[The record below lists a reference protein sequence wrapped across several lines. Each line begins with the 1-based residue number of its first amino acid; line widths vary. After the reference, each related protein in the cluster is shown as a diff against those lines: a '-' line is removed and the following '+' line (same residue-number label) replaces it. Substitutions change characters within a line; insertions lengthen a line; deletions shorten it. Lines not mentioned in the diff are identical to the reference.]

1 MVSWPLY
8 RVLVGA
14 ALLPPL
20 IALLTLRQ
28 PAIPQHPLPPL
39 EFDGKAAAT
48 AAASFVAAEHTNN
61 QECCAPGSGGELAGA
76 DWVAR
81 KLKVLDSG
89 PSQVAFAARVPGES
103 SPVAM
108 SNVIAYRPGRS
119 PQIIAVVAHRDGSTA
134 GDAAGT
140 GMLIQLARTFVDM
153 PRDRGLVLVST
164 DGGRTG
170 AQGAAAFGRTWGL
183 RSRIVAAIVI
193 DRVAA
198 PDGTPLRIVV
208 RPDTPQGTSPTVYS
222 TARDGLGAFYHAPAL
237 TPGLFDQLSGYAVP
251 YTTREQGPLIARD
264 IPAVTLT
271 AGAAGDHLQLN
282 DLDAAQLGRAGAA
295 TANIVAELNSAAT
308 IERGGEPALFLSG
321 KVMRGWLAEVTVA
334 MLLVPYVVCVLDV
347 VARLRRR
354 RVPIAPGIRALGWRF
369 AAWFTVLV
377 ALWIEA
383 LAPGGL
389 MPKFDSAPLRGQTG
403 ATTAGMLLA
412 AGAGLLVWRFGG
424 RPRLVREGGVT
435 GSDRTGGLAGALVG
449 LLFAAVLLTAV
460 DPFTLIIL
468 LPAVHLWLWIPAA
481 SRLGRRGMLA
491 CYAAGFVGVIALVWE
506 LAGPQGL
513 GSDAPR
519 ALVAMIAGGY
529 LSPLVAVCMCL
540 AAASASQIGALV
552 LGRYGP
558 PHPPV

>member
-1 MVSWPLY
+1 VVSWPLY

-222 TARDGLGAFYHAPAL
+222 TARDGLEAFYHAPAL

>member
-1 MVSWPLY
+1 VVSWPLY
-8 RVLVGA
+8 RVLAGA

-76 DWVAR
+76 DWVSR

-119 PQIIAVVAHRDGSTA
+119 RQIIAVVAHRDGSTA

-222 TARDGLGAFYHAPAL
+222 TARDGLEAFYHAPAL

-271 AGAAGDHLQLN
+271 AGAPGDHLQLN

-334 MLLVPYVVCVLDV
+334 MLLVPFVVCVLDV

>member
-8 RVLVGA
+8 RVLAGA

-28 PAIPQHPLPPL
+28 PALPQHPLPPL

-48 AAASFVAAEHTNN
+48 AAASFVAAEHANG

-81 KLKVLDSG
+81 KLTVLDNS

-103 SPVAM
+103 SPVPM

-119 PQIIAVVAHRDGSTA
+119 PQIVAVIAHRDGSSG

-140 GMLIQLARTFVDM
+140 GMLVQLARTFVDM

-164 DGGRTG
+164 DGGTTG
-170 AQGAAAFGRTWGL
+170 GQGAAEFAGTWGL

-193 DRVAA
+193 DDVAA
-198 PDGTPLRIVV
+198 PGGTQLRLVV
-208 RPDTPQGTSPTVYS
+208 RPDTPRGTSPTAYS
-222 TARDGLGAFYHAPAL
+222 TARDGLATFYGVPAG
-237 TPGLFDQLSGYAVP
+237 TPGFFDQLSGYAIP
-251 YTTREQGPLIARD
+251 YTTQEQGPMITREV
-264 IPAVTLT
+264 PAVTLT
-271 AGAAGDHLQLN
+271 AGAAGDNLRLN
-282 DLDAAQLGRAGAA
+282 DLDSAQLGRSGAA
-295 TANIVAELNSAAT
+295 AANIVAELDSAVT

-321 KVMRGWLAEVTVA
+321 KVLRGWLAELTIA
-334 MLLVPYVVCVLDV
+334 MLLVPFVVCVLDV

-354 RVPIAPGIRALGWRF
+354 RVPIAPGIHALGWRF
-369 AAWFTVLV
+369 AAWLTVLV
-377 ALWIEA
+377 ALWVEA
-383 LAPGGL
+383 LAPGDL
-389 MPKFDSAPLRGQTG
+389 MPKFDSAPLPGETG
-403 ATTAGMLLA
+403 ATTAGILLA

-424 RPRLVREGGVT
+424 RPRLVRDGNVT
-435 GSDRTGGLAGALVG
+435 GSDRTGGLAGGLVG

-460 DPFTLIIL
+460 NPFTLIIL
-468 LPAVHLWLWIPAA
+468 LPAAHLWLWIPEAA
-481 SRLGRRGMLA
+481 RLGRRGMLG
-491 CYAAGFVGVIALVWE
+491 CYAAGFVGLIAVMWE

-519 ALVAMIAGGY
+519 AFVAMIASGY
-529 LSPLVAVCMCL
+529 LSPVVATCLCL
-540 AAASASQIGALV
+540 AAAAASQIGALV

>member
-1 MVSWPLY
+1 VVSWPLY

-222 TARDGLGAFYHAPAL
+222 TARDGLEAFYHAPAL

-334 MLLVPYVVCVLDV
+334 MLLVPFVVCVLDV

-383 LAPGGL
+383 VAPGGL

>member
-8 RVLVGA
+8 RVLAGA

-28 PAIPQHPLPPL
+28 PATPQHPLPPL

-48 AAASFVAAEHTNN
+48 AAASFMAAEHANN
-61 QECCAPGSGGELAGA
+61 QTCCAPGSGGELAGA

-119 PQIIAVVAHRDGSTA
+119 PQIVAVIAHRDGGGG

-140 GMLIQLARTFVDM
+140 GMLIQLARSFADM

-164 DGGRTG
+164 DGGTTG

-193 DRVAA
+193 DGVAA
-198 PDGTPLRIVV
+198 PPGTPLRIVV
-208 RPDTPQGTSPTVYS
+208 RPDTPRGTSPTVYS
-222 TARDGLGAFYHAPAL
+222 TARDGLEAFYGAPAR
-237 TPGLFDQLSGYAVP
+237 TPGLFDQLSGYAIP
-251 YTTREQGPLIARD
+251 YTTREQGPLITRD

-271 AGAAGDHLQLN
+271 AGDAGDGLRLT

-295 TANIVAELNSAAT
+295 AANVVAELNSAAT

-321 KVMRGWLAEVTVA
+321 KVMRGWLAEVTIA
-334 MLLVPYVVCVLDV
+334 MLLAPFVVCVLDV

-377 ALWIEA
+377 ALWVEA
-383 LAPGGL
+383 LAPGEL
-389 MPKFDSAPLRGQTG
+389 MPKFDSAPLPGETG
-403 ATTAGMLLA
+403 ASTAGILLA

-435 GSDRTGGLAGALVG
+435 GSERTGGLAGALVG

-460 DPFTLIIL
+460 NPFTLIIL
-468 LPAVHLWLWIPAA
+468 LPAAHLWLWIPAA
-481 SRLGRRGMLA
+481 SRLGRQGMLA
-491 CYAAGFVGVIALVWE
+491 CYAAGFTGLIALVWE

-519 ALVAMIAGGY
+519 ALVAMAASGY
-529 LSPLVAVCMCL
+529 LSPLVATCMCL

>member
-1 MVSWPLY
+1 VVSWPLY

-222 TARDGLGAFYHAPAL
+222 TARDGLEAFYHAPAL

-412 AGAGLLVWRFGG
+412 AGAGLLVWRFGA

>member
-1 MVSWPLY
+1 VVSWPLY
-8 RVLVGA
+8 RVLAGA
-14 ALLPPL
+14 VLLPPL

-28 PAIPQHPLPPL
+28 PAIPQHPVPPL
-39 EFDGKAAAT
+39 EFDGRAAAT
-48 AAASFVAAEHTNN
+48 AAASFVAAEHASG
-61 QECCAPGSGGELAGA
+61 QACCAPGSGDELAGA

-81 KLKVLDSG
+81 KLEVLDRG
-89 PSQVAFAARVPGES
+89 PSQVAFAAQVPGES

-119 PQIIAVVAHRDGSTA
+119 PQIIAVIAHRDGSSG

-140 GMLIQLARTFVDM
+140 GMLIQLARTFADM

-164 DGGRTG
+164 DGGLTG
-170 AQGAAAFGRTWGL
+170 AQGATAFARTWAL
-183 RSRIVAAIVI
+183 RSRIVAAIVL

-198 PDGTPLRIVV
+198 PGGTPLRIVI
-208 RPDTPQGTSPTVYS
+208 RPDTPRGTSPTVYS
-222 TARDGLGAFYHAPAL
+222 TARDGLDAFYHVPGL
-237 TPGLFDQLSGYAVP
+237 TPGLYDQLSGYAIP

-264 IPAVTLT
+264 VPAVTVT
-271 AGAAGDHLQLN
+271 AGSAGDDVRLG
-282 DLDAAQLGRAGAA
+282 DLDAAQLGRTGAA
-295 TANIVAELNSAAT
+295 AANIVAELNSAAT

-321 KVMRGWLAEVTVA
+321 KVLRGWLAEVTIA
-334 MLLVPYVVCVLDV
+334 MLLVPFVVCVLDV

-354 RVPIAPGIRALGWRF
+354 RVPLAPGIRALGWRF

-377 ALWIEA
+377 ALWVEA
-383 LAPGGL
+383 LAPGEL
-389 MPKFDSAPLRGQTG
+389 MPKFDSAPLPGQTG
-403 ATTAGMLLA
+403 ATTAGIVLA
-412 AGAGLLVWRFGG
+412 ACAGLLVWRFGS

-435 GSDRTGGLAGALVG
+435 GSDRTGGLAGGLVG
-449 LLFAAVLLTAV
+449 LLFASVLLTAV
-460 DPFTLIIL
+460 NPFTLIIL
-468 LPAVHLWLWIPAA
+468 LPAAHLWLWIPAA
-481 SRLGRRGMLA
+481 ARLGRRGMLA
-491 CYAAGFVGVIALVWE
+491 CYAAGFVGLVAVVWE

-519 ALVAMIAGGY
+519 ALVAMIASGY
-529 LSPLVAVCMCL
+529 LSPVVAACMCL